1 LIALEY
7 DDRDMN
13 FCTIAWFTARPIQA
27 TVFPRTTVQ
36 NVILLKGEGLNLK
49 KMHVS
54 LYFFTPFTE
63 RNLDHLCDYTT
74 WKLNKTAKYK
84 VTGLIFACD

>member
-1 LIALEY
+1 MALEY
-7 DDRDMN
+7 DGRDMN

-36 NVILLKGEGLNLK
+36 NVILSKGEGLNLK
-49 KMHVS
+49 NVVS

-63 RNLDHLCDYTT
+63 RNLDHLWDYTT
-74 WKLNKTAKYK
+74 GN
-84 VTGLIFACD
+84 